1 MPTEITP
8 TEVEQKRQNDDTVQ
22 IIDIRE
28 REAYKEGHIP
38 ESHNLPISEL
48 DERIE
53 NIEWVNDNDEE
64 IVVACY
70 IGETSVQ
77 AARMLEDYEAT
88 GNATVS
94 TMTGGYE
101 EWSGDLKLGSP

>member
-8 TEVEQKRQNDDTVQ
+8 QELEQRKQNGNSVQ
-22 IIDIRE
+22 LIDIRDT
-28 REAYKEGHIP
+28 EAYEEGHIP
-38 ESHNLPISEL
+38 EAENIPLDEL
-48 DERIE
+48 DNRAEEID
-53 NIEWVNDNDEE
+53 WVTDDTDE

-77 AARMLEDYEAT
+77 AARMLEAYEGT

-94 TMTGGYE
+94 TMAGGYE
-101 EWSGDLKLGSP
+101 EWSGELERGT

>member
-8 TEVEQKRQNDDTVQ
+8 QEYKQRRQNGKNVQ
-22 IIDIRE
+22 LIDIRDT
-28 REAYKEGHIP
+28 EAYEEGHIP
-38 ESHNLPISEL
+38 EADSIPLEEL
-48 DERIE
+48 GDRAEE
-53 NIEWVNDNDEE
+53 KEWVTNEDDE

-77 AARMLEDYEAT
+77 AARMLEAYEGT

-94 TMTGGYE
+94 TMAGGYE
-101 EWSGDLKLGSP
+101 DWSGNLTTEK

>member
-8 TEVEQKRQNDDTVQ
+8 QEFKERRQNGKNIQ
-22 IIDIRE
+22 IIDIRDAD
-28 REAYKEGHIP
+28 AYEEGHIP
-38 ESHNLPISEL
+38 EADNVPLEEL
-48 DERIE
+48 GDQAEE
-53 NIEWVNDNDEE
+53 MEWVTDNDEE

-77 AARMLEDYEAT
+77 AARMLEAYEGT

-94 TMTGGYE
+94 TMIGGYE
-101 EWSGDLKLGSP
+101 KWPGDLKTE

>member
-8 TEVEQKRQNDDTVQ
+8 QEYQQRRQNGKNVQ
-22 IIDIRE
+22 LIDIRDT
-28 REAYKEGHIP
+28 EAYEEGHIP
-38 ESHNLPISEL
+38 EADNIPLEEL
-48 DERIE
+48 GDRAEE
-53 NIEWVNDNDEE
+53 KEWVTDEGDE

-77 AARMLEDYEAT
+77 AARMLEAYEGT

-94 TMTGGYE
+94 TMAGGYE
-101 EWSGDLKLGSP
+101 DWSGDLKAEK

>member
-8 TEVEQKRQNDDTVQ
+8 QELEQRQQNGNSVQ
-22 IIDIRE
+22 LIDIRDT
-28 REAYKEGHIP
+28 EAYEEGHIP
-38 ESHNLPISEL
+38 GS
-48 DERIE
+48 E
-53 NIEWVNDNDEE
+53 NIPLDALGDRAEEIDWGTDETDE

-77 AARMLEDYEAT
+77 AARMLEAYVGT

-94 TMTGGYE
+94 TMAGGYE
-101 EWSGDLKLGSP
+101 EWSGELERGT

>member
-8 TEVEQKRQNDDTVQ
+8 RELKHRQQNGNDVQ
-22 IIDIRE
+22 LIDIRDTD
-28 REAYKEGHIP
+28 AYEEGHIP
-38 ESHNLPISEL
+38 EA
-48 DERIE
+48 E
-53 NIEWVNDNDEE
+53 NIPLEELGDRTEEIDWVTDDTDE

-77 AARMLEDYEAT
+77 AARMLEAYEGT

-94 TMTGGYE
+94 TMAGGYE
-101 EWSGDLKLGSP
+101 EWSGELETGE

>member
-8 TEVEQKRQNDDTVQ
+8 QEYRQRRQNGKNVQ
-22 IIDIRE
+22 LIDIRDT
-28 REAYKEGHIP
+28 EAYEEGHIP
-38 ESHNLPISEL
+38 EADNIPLEEL
-48 DERIE
+48 GDRAEE
-53 NIEWVNDNDEE
+53 NEWVRNEGDE

-77 AARMLEDYEAT
+77 AARMLEAYEGT

-94 TMTGGYE
+94 TMVGGYE
-101 EWSGDLKLGSP
+101 DWSGDLKTEK